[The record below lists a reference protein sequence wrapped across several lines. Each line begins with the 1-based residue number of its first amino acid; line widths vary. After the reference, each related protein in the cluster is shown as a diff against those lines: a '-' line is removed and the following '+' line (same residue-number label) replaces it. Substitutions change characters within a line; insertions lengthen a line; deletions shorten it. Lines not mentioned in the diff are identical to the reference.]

1 MNNRNLVIFLTVS
14 VIAVL
19 LIFSIARSF
28 SRKNAIKEENV
39 QGELKEY
46 NGEKLSSV
54 LAFRENSI
62 IGPQKVDIKSYKLE
76 IVNTSG
82 NSKSYKFNEIIEKFK
97 PIKKVVK
104 LYCVEGWDV
113 KVLFEGILV
122 KELLQEVGVSDNDK
136 IVILHSV
143 DGYTTSLPVSYF
155 LENDI
160 LLGYKINGITL
171 PEQLGFPF
179 QLVAEEKWGYK
190 WARWVNKIEL
200 SSDVDYKGFWESRSY
215 SNSGDLDKPF
225 FGED

>member
-1 MNNRNLVIFLTVS
+1 MNNKNLVIFLTVS
-14 VIAVL
+14 IIVVL
-19 LIFSIARSF
+19 LILSTVRSF
-28 SRKNAIKEENV
+28 SRKGIKEENV

-62 IGPQKVDIKSYKLE
+62 IGPQKVDISSYELE
-76 IVNTSG
+76 VVNTSG
-82 NSKSYKFNEIIEKFK
+82 NSKSYKYNKIVEKFN

-122 KELLQEVGVSDNDK
+122 KELLQEVGVSDTDK

-171 PEQLGFPF
+171 PEQVGFPF
-179 QLVAEEKWGYK
+179 QLVAEGKWGYK

-200 SSDVDYKGFWESRSY
+200 SSDIDYKGFCESRGY

>member
-28 SRKNAIKEENV
+28 SRRNGIKEENV

-62 IGPQKVDIKSYKLE
+62 IGPQKVDINSYKLE

-97 PIKKVVK
+97 T
-104 LYCVEGWDV
+104 
-113 KVLFEGILV
+113 
-122 KELLQEVGVSDNDK
+122 N
-136 IVILHSV
+136 
-143 DGYTTSLPVSYF
+143 
-155 LENDI
+155 
-160 LLGYKINGITL
+160 
-171 PEQLGFPF
+171 
-179 QLVAEEKWGYK
+179 
-190 WARWVNKIEL
+190 
-200 SSDVDYKGFWESRSY
+200 
-215 SNSGDLDKPF
+215 
-225 FGED
+225 